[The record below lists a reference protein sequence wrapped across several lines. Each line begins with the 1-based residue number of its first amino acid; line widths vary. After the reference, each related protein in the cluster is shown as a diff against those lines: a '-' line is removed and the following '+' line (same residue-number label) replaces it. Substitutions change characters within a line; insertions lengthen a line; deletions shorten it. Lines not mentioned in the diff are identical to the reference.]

1 MPEKAPAGQLPRSV
15 DIVADNDLVDK
26 CKPGDRVQV
35 IGMYRCMPGKK
46 NGYTSGAFRT
56 ILIANN
62 IRQLNKDESPTFTG
76 DDIAKIR
83 KFSKTNKVRARDV
96 MRKFLVWRNDS
107 SFCVFSFRTCLRF
120 WLGRSH
126 LPFTVT
132 SLLRR
137 LCCACCSEEQRKF
150 SKTAQ
155 ESEGITTKFNLFR
168 SLMEW
173 YVELNVWCF

>member
-15 DIVADNDLVDK
+15 DIVSDNDLVDK

-62 IRQLNKDESPTFTG
+62 IRQLNKDQSPTFTG

-83 KFSKTNKVRARDV
+83 KFSKTNKVH
-96 MRKFLVWRNDS
+96 K
-107 SFCVFSFRTCLRF
+107 
-120 WLGRSH
+120 H
-126 LPFTVT
+126 
-132 SLLRR
+132 
-137 LCCACCSEEQRKF
+137 CCQ
-150 SKTAQ
+150 
-155 ESEGITTKFNLFR
+155 
-168 SLMEW
+168 
-173 YVELNVWCF
+173 